1 MAELND
7 LYRHQVEALQKQVQ
21 SLQAQNES
29 LRAQLRGERR
39 GVDFRDDDIKRLEEI
54 EKIVKA
60 ILDHHELIIGITD
73 KVNAAIISRLKNLIS
88 ND

>member
-1 MAELND
+1 MAELNE
-7 LYRHQVEALQKQVQ
+7 LYRHQIEALQKQNK

-39 GVDFRDDDIKRLEEI
+39 GVDFRDEEI
-54 EKIVKA
+54 EKIMKA

-73 KVNAAIISRLKNLIS
+73 KVNGAIISRLKNLIS

>member
-1 MAELND
+1 MAELSD

-39 GVDFRDDDIKRLEEI
+39 GVDFRDEEI

>member
-7 LYRHQVEALQKQVQ
+7 LYRHQIEALQKQVK

-29 LRAQLRGERR
+29 LRSQLKGERR
-39 GVDFRDDDIKRLEEI
+39 GVDFRDEEI
-54 EKIVKA
+54 EKITKA

-73 KVNAAIISRLKNLIS
+73 KVNGAIISRLKNLTS

>member
-1 MAELND
+1 M
-7 LYRHQVEALQKQVQ
+7 Q

-39 GVDFRDDDIKRLEEI
+39 GVDFRDEEI

>member
-1 MAELND
+1 LAELND
-7 LYRHQVEALQKQVQ
+7 LYRHQIEALQKQIK

-29 LRAQLRGERR
+29 LRSQLRGERR
-39 GVDFRDDDIKRLEEI
+39 GVDFRDEEI

-60 ILDHHELIIGITD
+60 ILDHHELIIGIPD

>member
-39 GVDFRDDDIKRLEEI
+39 GVDFRDER
-54 EKIVKA
+54 
-60 ILDHHELIIGITD
+60 
-73 KVNAAIISRLKNLIS
+73 NRKNR
-88 ND
+88 

>member
-1 MAELND
+1 MRKTNHLERNSEASAEGLI
-7 LYRHQVEALQKQVQ
+7 
-21 SLQAQNES
+21 
-29 LRAQLRGERR
+29 
-39 GVDFRDDDIKRLEEI
+39 FDDAIEEI

-73 KVNAAIISRLKNLIS
+73 KVNTAIISRLKNLIS

>member
-7 LYRHQVEALQKQVQ
+7 LYRHQIEALQKQVQ

-29 LRAQLRGERR
+29 LRAQLSGERR
-39 GVDFRDDDIKRLEEI
+39 GVDFRDEEI

>member
-7 LYRHQVEALQKQVQ
+7 LYRHQIEALQNQIK

-39 GVDFRDDDIKRLEEI
+39 GVDFRDEEI